1 MFPAKLGYRAPPSAW
16 RRMARICGSLN
27 LLVFIEISSIIK
39 PEKIPLL
46 KPLNGGEGYQYRQGS

>member
-1 MFPAKLGYRAPPSAW
+1 
-16 RRMARICGSLN
+16 MARICGSLN